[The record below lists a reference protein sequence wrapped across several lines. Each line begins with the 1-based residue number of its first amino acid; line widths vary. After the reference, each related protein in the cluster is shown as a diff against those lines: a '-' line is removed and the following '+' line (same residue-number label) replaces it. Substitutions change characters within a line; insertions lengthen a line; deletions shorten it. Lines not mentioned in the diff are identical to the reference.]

1 MSGQMVDQETFSC
14 ESENRL
20 KNIKTQVRVQI
31 LNQEENIDRYNVRKG
46 TFLEVQLF
54 FTLMYFQPYTNKK
67 TRMTISIKAKLGNGS
82 TNEQ

>member
-67 TRMTISIKAKLGNGS
+67 NKDDNIH
-82 TNEQ
+82 